1 MKEKKYVYW
10 MFVLPVLILY
20 VIFFIIPVG
29 MCFSYSLLDWT
40 GVGKNSTFVGLNN
53 YVRLF
58 QDRDYLNAFWFS
70 TRYAVVTVILS
81 NALAILV
88 ALWVTSKLKTQNFV
102 RTCFFLP
109 NIISGIVVGFV
120 WAFLFNQASKTLYSL
135 TGLSIFKIKWLS
147 DPTNSFWATIVV
159 SLWQSVGY
167 YMLIY
172 ISGLNSIDRMFP
184 SCDAAFADALYYHQ
198 SVFDAGGCVPIVRHE
213 CDADQRRAGPVD
225 GRSGSG
231 RIQRFVQ
238 QQQNGLRIG

>member
-58 QDRDYLNAFWFS
+58 QDMDYLNAFWFS

-147 DPTNSFWATIVV
+147 DPTNSFWATIIV
-159 SLWQSVGY
+159 SLWRVWD
-167 YMLIY
+167 I
-172 ISGLNSIDRMFP
+172 I
-184 SCDAAFADALYYHQ
+184 C
-198 SVFDAGGCVPIVRHE
+198 
-213 CDADQRRAGPVD
+213 
-225 GRSGSG
+225 
-231 RIQRFVQ
+231 
-238 QQQNGLRIG
+238 